1 MFESQHGGD
10 YMVKLGIVGLGSLG
24 TTHAQNIVNNIPG
37 AELIAVCARREESL
51 RRFSAQVS
59 VKYEYTDYEEMLK
72 NKEIDGILIV
82 TSVNSHCEFAVRALE
97 AGFHVFVEKPIG
109 LTLEEAELTQHAAE
123 AKPDSIF
130 MTGYMRRFDPSYI
143 EAKKKIDAGAIGTPI
158 MFRGYSLDQDAGA
171 ESAPERGE
179 NNGVWFTEMIVH
191 DIDLARWFLSS
202 DVESVSTIGG
212 CYKHKIFEKYN
223 DIDNACTM
231 MSFRNKAMALFYT
244 GRTAPHGSHIETEIV
259 GTEGILRINDVPRK
273 DRISIYNNDGVLVE
287 CASDYLER
295 FESAFI
301 AEISEFVYCIA
312 ENRKPKMTAYDSRM
326 VTEISLAAYESYM
339 SKAVVQL

>member
-1 MFESQHGGD
+1 
-10 YMVKLGIVGLGSLG
+10 MVKLGIVGLGSLG

-82 TSVNSHCEFAVRALE
+82 TSVNSYCEFAVRALE

-158 MFRGYSLDQDAGA
+158 M
-171 ESAPERGE
+171 
-179 NNGVWFTEMIVH
+179 
-191 DIDLARWFLSS
+191 
-202 DVESVSTIGG
+202 
-212 CYKHKIFEKYN
+212 
-223 DIDNACTM
+223 
-231 MSFRNKAMALFYT
+231 
-244 GRTAPHGSHIETEIV
+244 
-259 GTEGILRINDVPRK
+259 
-273 DRISIYNNDGVLVE
+273 
-287 CASDYLER
+287 
-295 FESAFI
+295 
-301 AEISEFVYCIA
+301 
-312 ENRKPKMTAYDSRM
+312 
-326 VTEISLAAYESYM
+326 
-339 SKAVVQL
+339 